1 MDLFVKGSDNNIV
14 LLSGLSGSGKSVAIK
29 ALEDLDFFCIDNLSP
44 IMIVD
49 LISSICQSKESTYN
63 KIAISIDIRSIKM
76 DKNPKD
82 SIEKLYESLK
92 KMKMKNSTI
101 FLHSSSKVLISR
113 FNATRR
119 LHPLANNKLD
129 LQSALNKESEIMQ
142 DLKENASLII
152 DTDNLL
158 PNELKKEIINSVKFI
173 KNKNDILIQLQS
185 FGYKNN
191 IPNNSDFV
199 FDVRCLKNPFWQ
211 KKLRILS
218 GKNMDVIKFIESDE
232 SAITME
238 KSIISFLS
246 KWIPKF
252 IKNDRHYMT
261 ISIGC
266 TGGQHRSVYMVEK
279 VYRQLMQKYN
289 NILIKHR
296 DIK

>member
-1 MDLFVKGSDNNIV
+1 MKGSDNNIV

-211 KKLRILS
+211 KKLRLLS

>member
-1 MDLFVKGSDNNIV
+1 MKGSDNNIV

-29 ALEDLDFFCIDNLSP
+29 ALEDLGFFCIDNLSP

-49 LISSICQSKESTYN
+49 LISSICKSKESTYN

>member
-1 MDLFVKGSDNNIV
+1 VEESDNNIV

-29 ALEDLDFFCIDNLSP
+29 ALEDLGFFCIDNLSP
-44 IMIVD
+44 IMIID
-49 LISSICQSKESTYN
+49 LISSICKSKESIYN

-76 DKNPKD
+76 DKNPKY

-92 KMKMKNSTI
+92 KIKIRNSTI
-101 FLHSSSKVLISR
+101 FLHSSSKTLISR

-119 LHPLANNKLD
+119 LHPLSNNKLD
-129 LQSALNKESEIMQ
+129 LQSALDKEAEIMQ
-142 DLKENASLII
+142 DLKENSSLII

-158 PNELKKEIINSVKFI
+158 PNELKKEIVNSIKFI

-211 KKLRILS
+211 KKLRLLS

-246 KWIPKF
+246 KWIPEF

>member
-1 MDLFVKGSDNNIV
+1 VKGSDNNIV

-49 LISSICQSKESTYN
+49 LISSICKSKESTYN

-211 KKLRILS
+211 KK
-218 GKNMDVIKFIESDE
+218 
-232 SAITME
+232 
-238 KSIISFLS
+238 
-246 KWIPKF
+246 
-252 IKNDRHYMT
+252 IKN
-261 ISIGC
+261 IIW
-266 TGGQHRSVYMVEK
+266 
-279 VYRQLMQKYN
+279 
-289 NILIKHR
+289 
-296 DIK
+296 

>member
-1 MDLFVKGSDNNIV
+1 M
-14 LLSGLSGSGKSVAIK
+14 
-29 ALEDLDFFCIDNLSP
+29 
-44 IMIVD
+44 
-49 LISSICQSKESTYN
+49 
-63 KIAISIDIRSIKM
+63 
-76 DKNPKD
+76 
-82 SIEKLYESLK
+82 
-92 KMKMKNSTI
+92 
-101 FLHSSSKVLISR
+101 
-113 FNATRR
+113 
-119 LHPLANNKLD
+119 
-129 LQSALNKESEIMQ
+129 
-142 DLKENASLII
+142 
-152 DTDNLL
+152 
-158 PNELKKEIINSVKFI
+158 
-173 KNKNDILIQLQS
+173 QS

>member
-1 MDLFVKGSDNNIV
+1 VEENDNNIV

-29 ALEDLDFFCIDNLSP
+29 ALEDLGFFCIDNLSP
-44 IMIVD
+44 IMIIN
-49 LISSICQSKESTYN
+49 LISSIYKSKENIYS

-76 DKNPKD
+76 DENPKE

-92 KMKMKNSTI
+92 KIKIKNSTI
-101 FLHSSSKVLISR
+101 FLHSSSKTLISR

-129 LQSALNKESEIMQ
+129 LQSALNKESELMQ
-142 DLKENASLII
+142 NLKENASLII
-152 DTDNLL
+152 DTDDLL
-158 PNELKKEIINSVKFI
+158 PSELKKEIINSVKFI
-173 KNKNDILIQLQS
+173 KNRTDILIQLQS

-211 KKLRILS
+211 KNLRLLS

-232 SAITME
+232 STMVME
-238 KSIISFLS
+238 KSIISFLN

>member
-1 MDLFVKGSDNNIV
+1 MKGSDNNIV

-49 LISSICQSKESTYN
+49 LISSICKSKESTYN

>member
-1 MDLFVKGSDNNIV
+1 VKGSDNNIV

-49 LISSICQSKESTYN
+49 LISSICKSKESTYN

>member
-1 MDLFVKGSDNNIV
+1 VKGSDNNIV

-49 LISSICQSKESTYN
+49 LISSICKSKESTYN

-92 KMKMKNSTI
+92 KIKMKNSTI

>member
-1 MDLFVKGSDNNIV
+1 MEESDNNIV

-29 ALEDLDFFCIDNLSP
+29 ALEDLGFFCIDNLPP

-49 LISSICQSKESTYN
+49 LISLICKSKESIYN

-76 DKNPKD
+76 DKNPKY

-92 KMKMKNSTI
+92 EIKIKNSTI
-101 FLHSSSKVLISR
+101 FLHSSSKILISR

-129 LQSALNKESEIMQ
+129 LQSALNKEAEIMQ
-142 DLKENASLII
+142 DLKENSSLII

-158 PNELKKEIINSVKFI
+158 PNELKKEIVNSVKFI

-211 KKLRILS
+211 KK
-218 GKNMDVIKFIESDE
+218 
-232 SAITME
+232 
-238 KSIISFLS
+238 
-246 KWIPKF
+246 
-252 IKNDRHYMT
+252 IKN
-261 ISIGC
+261 IIW
-266 TGGQHRSVYMVEK
+266 
-279 VYRQLMQKYN
+279 
-289 NILIKHR
+289 
-296 DIK
+296 

>member
-1 MDLFVKGSDNNIV
+1 MKGSDNNIV

-29 ALEDLDFFCIDNLSP
+29 ALEDLGFFCIDNLSP

-49 LISSICQSKESTYN
+49 LISSIYQSKESIYN

>member
-1 MDLFVKGSDNNIV
+1 MEESDNNIV

-29 ALEDLDFFCIDNLSP
+29 ALEDLGFFCIDNLSP

-279 VYRQLMQKYN
+279 VYRQLMQK
-289 NILIKHR
+289 
-296 DIK
+296 

>member
-1 MDLFVKGSDNNIV
+1 MKGSDNNIV

>member
-1 MDLFVKGSDNNIV
+1 MKGSDNNIV

-29 ALEDLDFFCIDNLSP
+29 ALEDLGFFCIDNLSP

-49 LISSICQSKESTYN
+49 LISSICKSKESTYN

-92 KMKMKNSTI
+92 KIKMKNSTI

>member
-1 MDLFVKGSDNNIV
+1 VKGSDNNIV

-238 KSIISFLS
+238 KSITSFLY

>member
-1 MDLFVKGSDNNIV
+1 MEKSDNNII

-29 ALEDLDFFCIDNLSP
+29 ALEDLGFFCIDNLSP
-44 IMIVD
+44 AMIVD
-49 LISSICQSKESTYN
+49 LVSSIYKSKDNIYN

-76 DKNPKD
+76 NQDSKG

-92 KMKMKNSTI
+92 EIKIKNSTI
-101 FLHSSSKVLISR
+101 FLHSSSKILISR

-129 LQSALNKESEIMQ
+129 LQSALDKEAEIMQ
-142 DLKENASLII
+142 DLKENADLII

-158 PNELKKEIINSVKFI
+158 PSELKKEIINSVKFV

-199 FDVRCLKNPFWQ
+199 FDVRCLKNPFW
-211 KKLRILS
+211 KKDLRLLS
-218 GKNMDVIKFIESDE
+218 GKNMDVIKFIESDK
-232 SAITME
+232 STVIME
-238 KSIISFLS
+238 QSIISFLN

-279 VYRQLMQKYN
+279 VYRQLIQKYN

>member
-1 MDLFVKGSDNNIV
+1 MKGSDNNIV

-49 LISSICQSKESTYN
+49 LISSICKSKESTYN

-232 SAITME
+232 STITME

>member
-1 MDLFVKGSDNNIV
+1 VKGSDNNIV

-49 LISSICQSKESTYN
+49 LISSICKSKESTYN

-232 SAITME
+232 STITME